1 MAKARDIPGLQ
12 ADLSYRE
19 AAARTVS
26 VRTQELFEY
35 AEGVLDT
42 SDIERVH
49 DMRVASRRLRA
60 VLEIYEPCFPRRALR
75 DVLNDVKA
83 LADALGERR
92 DPDVHLAQLEEFA
105 TAVKE
110 PDRPGVEVFAERVRA
125 EQGAGNQVLSAAL
138 ARIQE
143 TDLRGR
149 LGALAASASP
159 EHDPRRSF
167 GLQRP
172 HDRPWEVAP

>member
-1 MAKARDIPGLQ
+1 MAKAREIPGLH
-12 ADLSYRE
+12 AGMRYRE
-19 AAARTVS
+19 AAASTVA
-26 VRTQELFEY
+26 VRAQELFEH

-60 VLEIYEPCFPRRALR
+60 VLEIYEPCFPRKALR
-75 DVLNDVKA
+75 DVLDDVKE

-105 TAVKE
+105 EAVKAA
-110 PDRPGVEVFAERVRA
+110 DRPGVEVFAERVRG
-125 EQGAGNQVLSAAL
+125 EQAAGNEVLAAAL
-138 ARIQE
+138 AEIEE

-149 LGALAASASP
+149 LAALAASA
-159 EHDPRRSF
+159 
-167 GLQRP
+167 
-172 HDRPWEVAP
+172 APNGETGA